1 MTGQGDRVLSAVEDN
16 AKEVFREGIENASGF
31 VRDVEEKTGGVL
43 LALKG
48 KRREGEKP
56 IQEAGIH
63 GGPLDQLAEEGRAEW
78 DWS

>member
-1 MTGQGDRVLSAVEDN
+1 
-16 AKEVFREGIENASGF
+16 

-43 LALKG
+43 LASKG
-48 KRREGEKP
+48 KRREGENP

-78 DWS
+78 DRS